1 MSKSNSMPPESTPD
15 HAHLVLPTL
24 PKIAVSS
31 GAASPQHA
39 ATYFPPT
46 SQVQQT
52 PVDDAMDCT
61 GSEKSSIHYRMHQE
75 VAFVFSLRMLHQS

>member
-1 MSKSNSMPPESTPD
+1 MSKSNSMPQESTPD
-15 HAHLVLPTL
+15 DAHLALPTL

-39 ATYFPPT
+39 AMYSPPT

-52 PVDDAMDCT
+52 PVHDAMDCT
-61 GSEKSSIHYRMHQE
+61 GS
-75 VAFVFSLRMLHQS
+75 